1 MSSITQVPNLK
12 RNSWRAFV
20 FKSGQR
26 LSKCFPTREEA
37 QVWADHQEKKL
48 EALRSRY
55 QRGGQPPALATYAP
69 TKALTNPEMEYTYD
83 DILAAVIPYGSTSGI
98 YFLTRGT
105 KIVYIGQSTG
115 VLRRIMAHRVD
126 GKDFDGF
133 AFFSCPEEDLD
144 ELETAY
150 IRAFNPS
157 DNWSFGNRPGRKRR
171 HRPST
176 SSPAED

>member
-1 MSSITQVPNLK
+1 MASVVKVPNIK
-12 RNSWRAFV
+12 RETWRAQV
-20 FKSGQR
+20 FKHGQR
-26 LSKCFPTREEA
+26 LSKCFSNQESARE
-37 QVWADHQEKKL
+37 WADHQEKKL
-48 EALRSRY
+48 EAMQVRY
-55 QRGGQPPALATYAP
+55 GKGGKPPKLATYAP
-69 TKALTNPEMEYTYD
+69 TKFLTSPELEYTYD

-126 GKDFDGF
+126 GKEFDGF

-157 DNWSFGNRPGRKRR
+157 DNWSFGNKPGRKRR
-171 HRPST
+171 RPGSGQSST
-176 SSPAED
+176 N